1 MLHAIS
7 GSRAPRFNNDGDSV
21 CQVVALHAVLYV
33 MLYASADANGRAM
46 SFKIWM
52 AQRMRQEV
60 DLNSRSRGNTSSWS
74 LTKSIMQSLK
84 MSTSKYE
91 DLSFHLSTCQHS
103 SRRILG
109 KTPIQRAEIQRCE
122 PPRVFAHDGVTC
134 QPRCCLRLLSAVWR
148 EIAYRPVG
156 CCCCGRLRRKPYR

>member
-1 MLHAIS
+1 MLPAIA

-52 AQRMRQEV
+52 TQRMRQEV

-74 LTKSIMQSLK
+74 LTKSSMQSLK

-91 DLSFHLSTCQHS
+91 DLSFHLRHQSAQQQAHPGHYTCTK
-103 SRRILG
+103 G
-109 KTPIQRAEIQRCE
+109 
-122 PPRVFAHDGVTC
+122 
-134 QPRCCLRLLSAVWR
+134 
-148 EIAYRPVG
+148 
-156 CCCCGRLRRKPYR
+156 